1 MKKRFTDE
9 QIVKLI
15 KEHEAGKSA
24 TDIARE
30 YNISQA
36 TFYSWQKKY
45 SGMEVSDVKRL
56 KELEAENRRLKE
68 MVADLS
74 LDNKVLKDI
83 VSKN

>member
-24 TDIARE
+24 TDISRE

-45 SGMEVSDVKRL
+45 SGRREKSRMGRTGKRNIPTMKTEILL
-56 KELEAENRRLKE
+56 K
-68 MVADLS
+68 
-74 LDNKVLKDI
+74 I
-83 VSKN
+83 

>member
-30 YNISQA
+30 HNISQA

-56 KELEAENRRLKE
+56 KEHEAENRRLKE

>member
-24 TDIARE
+24 TDISRE
-30 YNISQA
+30 HNISQA

-56 KELEAENRRLKE
+56 KELEAENHRLKE

>member
-24 TDIARE
+24 TDISRE
-30 YNISQA
+30 RNISQA